1 MQEHTKSVFEKS
13 VTKLVGQSISNGW
26 IYASNEYLQTIEGQ
40 QMSSFHDGSDIY
52 LTEEQY
58 AMVQYVGPNFIS
70 LLTLFLLFLVYN

>member
-1 MQEHTKSVFEKS
+1 MQDHTRSVFEKS
-13 VTKLVGQSISNGW
+13 VTKLVGQSISNGR
-26 IYASNEYLQTIEGQ
+26 IHASNEYLQMIEGQ

-70 LLTLFLLFLVYN
+70 LLTLFLLFLMYN